1 MQLLLISQ
9 LVIRQKQNR
18 VPIYCANIEKIQI
31 QLLKSIFADPTPS
44 IFQTDPLSILY
55 FMSLIMYRYLLAT
68 ISVKPEE
75 FFNTTSDLFAITACF
90 YYDRQQLSTY
100 KS

>member
-9 LVIRQKQNR
+9 LVISQKQNR
-18 VPIYCANIEKIQI
+18 VPIYCANRENTDTIVEIY
-31 QLLKSIFADPTPS
+31 FADPTPS

-55 FMSLIMYRYLLAT
+55 FMSLIMYCYLLTT
-68 ISVKPEE
+68 ISIKPEE

-90 YYDRQQLSTY
+90 YYDCQQLSTY

>member
-1 MQLLLISQ
+1 
-9 LVIRQKQNR
+9 
-18 VPIYCANIEKIQI
+18 
-31 QLLKSIFADPTPS
+31 
-44 IFQTDPLSILY
+44 
-55 FMSLIMYRYLLAT
+55 MYRYLLAT
-68 ISVKPEE
+68 ISIKPEE